1 MRRDDLKE
9 EIERLREEL
18 YRVAESSKSPAEML
32 HISQRLDQLILVW
45 MQLQKEDYMK
55 RQACNL

>member
-18 YRVAESSKSPAEML
+18 YRVAEKSPAEML
-32 HISQRLDQLILVW
+32 CVSQQLDQLILVW